1 MADINFGAVAYVLGI
16 LSIVFAFVSQWGIG
30 GLIIGIIGF
39 IQAKKYNV
47 QKAKRLNII
56 GIILSAIMLII
67 NIIFVVL
74 LINSGAD
81 SGSFP
86 LF

>member
-1 MADINFGAVAYVLGI
+1 MADINFGAVANVWGI